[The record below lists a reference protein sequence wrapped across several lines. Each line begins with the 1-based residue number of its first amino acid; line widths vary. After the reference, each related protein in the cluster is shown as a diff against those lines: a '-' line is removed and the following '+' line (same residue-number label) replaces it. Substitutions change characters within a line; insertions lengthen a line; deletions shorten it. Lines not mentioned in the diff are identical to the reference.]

1 MNPIFKINFEEI
13 TFWKFWKLFL
23 DLEVALDFQAR
34 TNQIDCFFK
43 LFWDPLYICMYVGL
57 YDYMLN
63 IISLI
68 NKYVWCFSIV
78 NEVGIFL
85 LFPVSDIKYKNISIS
100 VDLSTQQKIH
110 FLNFIWIDLWKKS
123 KWHKCIIPQLRP
135 FAFPSVFKRYI
146 KFLNSI
152 HANTAIVV

>member
-1 MNPIFKINFEEI
+1 
-13 TFWKFWKLFL
+13 LFL

-34 TNQIDCFFK
+34 INQIDCFFE

-63 IISLI
+63 IISLV
-68 NKYVWCFSIV
+68 NKYVDVFFSIV

-110 FLNFIWIDLWKKS
+110 FLNFI
-123 KWHKCIIPQLRP
+123 
-135 FAFPSVFKRYI
+135 
-146 KFLNSI
+146 
-152 HANTAIVV
+152 

>member
-1 MNPIFKINFEEI
+1 
-13 TFWKFWKLFL
+13 LFL

-34 TNQIDCFFK
+34 INQIDCFFE

-63 IISLI
+63 IISLV
-68 NKYVWCFSIV
+68 NKYVELLMFFFSIV

-110 FLNFIWIDLWKKS
+110 FLNFI
-123 KWHKCIIPQLRP
+123 
-135 FAFPSVFKRYI
+135 
-146 KFLNSI
+146 
-152 HANTAIVV
+152 